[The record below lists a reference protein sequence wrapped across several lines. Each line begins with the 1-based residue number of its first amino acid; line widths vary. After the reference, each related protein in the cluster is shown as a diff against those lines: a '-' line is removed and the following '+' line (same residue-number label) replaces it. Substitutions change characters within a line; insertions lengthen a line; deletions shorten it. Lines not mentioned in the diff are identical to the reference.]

1 MKIKKLEMTNF
12 KGTDSLTLDLPEV
25 VSIFYGNNGA
35 GKSSVIEAFKYIL
48 TGKCPYNVIK
58 NGTAYTM
65 VRAVLENDD
74 IVQIVKQANGSATK
88 YKYNGS
94 ATTGKSILEEI
105 QKQTGVELE
114 TANAIT
120 LTELLLNMKPKD
132 FAQLILKYI
141 TEELEY
147 ADVESYM
154 PKTYEA
160 KNPHNEEKTEYTNTE
175 IDAAKKIGEKLF
187 PKGKFGTAKIAEISG
202 FCREQSLALR
212 NDIKFRQKTVDSLP
226 NVKPSRSQKEVE
238 DDLAEIYKAEG
249 AQENYKKALIA
260 YQNAEATK
268 LQQEKLVAD
277 IQTQVDAI
285 TCTKPND
292 TKLKEVKEQIEA
304 AKNSKI
310 RFAKIEMSLESSI
323 KSSKKILDNLDAP
336 VCPISCKLTCTTDKS
351 GIKNDLLEE
360 IKNFEESLE
369 SMKEE
374 IQKVDKEIAKL
385 ESELKALRDEEML
398 YQKKITL
405 INNLNAA
412 KKAIRPLP
420 QKPTI
425 QNVVDF
431 KTEKADLEKELA
443 LCKNYT
449 KRIEEINA
457 IDTLVQKYHMYN
469 YLYVALCDKG
479 EVLQNVMNYY
489 VGILSKVCNDRIALV
504 AKDYEFKFTFD
515 DGLILEFK
523 PGANKDFVVFESLSE
538 GEKAYASFFVLDML
552 NQLSK
557 TFVTDENGNTVS
569 IGFNTLFLD
578 GLEKLD
584 GKTIDALFEIIQNQN
599 ILDDYDNII
608 VNMVAYKELITKAKK
623 LKANIFAL

>member
-1 MKIKKLEMTNF
+1 MKITELSLSNF
-12 KGTDSLTLDLPEV
+12 KGIHALNLNFPETV
-25 VSIFYGNNGA
+25 TVFYGNNGV
-35 GKSSVIEAFKYIL
+35 GKTSIIEALRYVL
-48 TGKCPYNVIK
+48 TGKCPDNAVR
-58 NGTAYTM
+58 NGASNATILATLGNGD
-65 VRAVLENDD
+65 R
-74 IVQIVKQANGSATK
+74 VQIIKSATGQATK

-94 ATTGKSILEEI
+94 TTTGKSILEEI
-105 QKQTGVELE
+105 QKQTGVEAE

-120 LTELLLNMKPKD
+120 LNELLLNMKPKD
-132 FAQLILKYI
+132 FAQLVLKYI
-141 TEELEY
+141 PEELEY
-147 ADVESYM
+147 SDVEGYM
-154 PKTYEA
+154 PTTYEA
-160 KNPHNEEKTEYTNTE
+160 KNPHNEEKTEYTNAD
-175 IDAAKKIGEKLF
+175 IIAAQKVGVKLF
-187 PKGKFGTAKIAEISG
+187 PKGKFGTPKIKEMSEI
-202 FCREQSLALR
+202 CREQSLAFR

-226 NVKPSRSQKEVE
+226 DTKPLRSQQEVE
-238 DDLAEIYKAEG
+238 EDLAEIYKQEG
-249 AQENYKKALIA
+249 AQENYRKAVVA

-268 LQQEKLVAD
+268 LQQEKLVND
-277 IQTQVDAI
+277 IQMQIDAI
-285 TCTKPND
+285 TCTKPNED
-292 TKLKEVKEQIEA
+292 KMKEVKEQIEN

-323 KSSKKILDNLDAP
+323 KSSKKILENLDAP

-351 GIKNDLLEE
+351 GIKNDILEE

-369 SMKEE
+369 SIKEE
-374 IQKVDKEIAKL
+374 IQNADKTIAKY
-385 ESELKALRDEEML
+385 EAELKELRDNEML

-420 QKPTI
+420 AKPVAQT
-425 QNVVDF
+425 VTDF
-431 KTEKADLEKELA
+431 KTAKAELEKELA

-449 KRIEEINA
+449 KRMEEMNT
-457 IDTLVQKYHMYN
+457 IDVLVQKYHLYN
-469 YLYVALCDKG
+469 YLYIALCDKG
-479 EVLQNVMNYY
+479 EVLQNVMNFY
-489 VGILSKVCNDRIALV
+489 VGILSKVCNDRISLV

-523 PGANKDFVVFESLSE
+523 PGANKDFVVFDALSE

-557 TFVTDENGNTVS
+557 TSVLDEHGNPIS

-599 ILDDYDNII
+599 ILNDYDNII
-608 VNMVAYKELITKAKK
+608 VNMVAYKELIDKIKK
-623 LKANIFAL
+623 LKANVFAL